1 MLCIELNKDLRLF
14 FTLSDRFSF
23 QRKDF
28 SHTCAAKDVLEFS
41 TIQISAPLGKGAKRR
56 KARRK

>member
-1 MLCIELNKDLRLF
+1 MLCIELNIF